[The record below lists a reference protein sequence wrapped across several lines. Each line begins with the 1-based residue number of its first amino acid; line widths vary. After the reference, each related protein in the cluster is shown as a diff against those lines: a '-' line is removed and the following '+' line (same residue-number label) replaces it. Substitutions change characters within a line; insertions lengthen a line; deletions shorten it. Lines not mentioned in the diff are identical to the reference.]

1 MDKDLEIVL
10 WMVSVQL
17 KDMRKNI
24 KNGLPI
30 DMEMLDGIIN
40 GIEAVMNGSEGE
52 TSNDASALPIP
63 DVSESVCPICHG
75 TGYYSYGGSFGG
87 ATMTQQCSCRAN
99 VR

>member
-1 MDKDLEIVL
+1 MDKDLEVVL

-17 KDMRKNI
+17 HDMRINI

-30 DMEMLDGIIN
+30 DMEILDGIIN

-63 DVSESVCPICHG
+63 DVSKSLLHKRDTNPNYNPDG
-75 TGYYSYGGSFGG
+75 TNADSNLNIHVVIS
-87 ATMTQQCSCRAN
+87 M
-99 VR
+99 